1 VLTAIYF
8 DNNLSAEGHKVDDV
22 VADRCLLA
30 EVETECFQ
38 VTQLDPKLYFLR
50 REVLAKRASFIV
62 WQKASPRKAQTPTRP
77 AFGRPPSPQGGGIRH
92 LLR

>member
-62 WQKASPRKAQTPTRP
+62 WQKASPRKAQPPPDRP
-77 AFGRPPSPQGGGIRH
+77 SAGHPPHKGEG
-92 LLR
+92 